1 MLYVVPEKSTNSSVN
16 IFCVVG
22 SYDYFMQKEIFE
34 QPDSIMNTMR
44 GRVKFGDYSGESL
57 KSLQLTIPDQLFVF
71 YPVTVY
77 FVSAV
82 VLGGIKDHL
91 LEIRRC
97 RRLIFIGCGTSFHS
111 ALAVS

>member
-1 MLYVVPEKSTNSSVN
+1 MYQCMCSY
-16 IFCVVG
+16 FVG

-34 QPDSIMNTMR
+34 QPESIMNTMR
-44 GRVKFGDYSGESL
+44 GRVKFGDYSGKFAIVSESVCTWPNSVL
-57 KSLQLTIPDQLFVF
+57 PPYLQ
-71 YPVTVY
+71 
-77 FVSAV
+77 SAV